1 MEQIVSTAFIVSFAV
16 SFAITGIA
24 PIVLL
29 IILGVKRKINAIPLF
44 MGAGA
49 FFVSQ
54 VLIRIPILNVLS
66 LTEWFQD
73 FAASQMILYV
83 LILSFT
89 AGLFEESARLGGA
102 LLLKK
107 HRTYKDII
115 SFGLGHGLCE
125 VVMLIGL
132 SSIQNIVLAVMLN
145 NGSIYAVLPAETI
158 DLLLNNL
165 AMSTTAQVYL
175 QILERFSAVLFH
187 MFATMLIFIGVIK
200 KKKLVYYLLALA
212 AHTFFN
218 FGLLLIAQYT
228 NMYIMEA
235 AALALGLGGLY
246 FILRQKKI
254 MTETE

>member
-1 MEQIVSTAFIVSFAV
+1 MENIVSTDFIVSFV
-16 SFAITGIA
+16 LSFAITGIA

-29 IILGVKRKINAIPLF
+29 IILAVKRKINAIPLF

-54 VLIRIPILNVLS
+54 VLIRLPILNVLS

-73 FAASQMILYV
+73 FVASYYLLYV
-83 LILSFT
+83 FILSFT

-125 VVMLIGL
+125 AMILVGL
-132 SSIQNIVLAVMLN
+132 TALQNIILAVMLN
-145 NGSIYAVLPAETI
+145 NGTLYSVLPAETI
-158 DLLLNNL
+158 ELFVGQL
-165 AMSTTAQVYL
+165 AAAAPIQIYL
-175 QILERFSAVLFH
+175 GILERFSAVLFH

-200 KKKLVYYLLALA
+200 KKKFVYYLLALD

-218 FGLLLIAQYT
+218 FGLMLLLQHT

-235 AALALGLGGLY
+235 AALAIGLGGGY

-254 MTETE
+254 MAEAD

>member
-1 MEQIVSTAFIVSFAV
+1 MEEIVSKSFIISFAV
-16 SFAITGIA
+16 SFIITGIV

-54 VLIRIPILNVLS
+54 VVIRIPILNVLS

-115 SFGLGHGLCE
+115 SFGLGHGICE
-125 VVMLIGL
+125 AVILVGL
-132 SSIQNIVLAVMLN
+132 TNLQNIVLAVMLN

-158 DLLLNNL
+158 ELFVGQL
-165 AMSTTAQVYL
+165 AAAAPIQIYL
-175 QILERFSAVLFH
+175 GILERFSAVLFH
-187 MFATMLIFIGVIK
+187 MFATMLIFIGVINK
-200 KKKLVYYLLALA
+200 KKGLYYLLALA

-254 MTETE
+254 MTETV

>member
-1 MEQIVSTAFIVSFAV
+1 MENIVSTDFIVSFAV

-54 VLIRIPILNVLS
+54 VLIRIPIISVLS
-66 LTEWFQD
+66 TQEWYQN

-125 VVMLIGL
+125 AIILVGL
-132 SSIQNIVLAVMLN
+132 TNLQNIILAVMLN
-145 NGSIYAVLPAETI
+145 NGTLYAVLPAETI
-158 DLLLNNL
+158 ELFVGQL
-165 AMSTTAQVYL
+165 AAATPIHVYL
-175 QILERFSAVLFH
+175 GILERFSAVLFH

-235 AALALGLGGLY
+235 AALALGLGGGY
-246 FILRQKKI
+246 FVLRQKKI
-254 MTETE
+254 MAETD